1 MVAVAVTDAGL
12 LDTVP
17 NDYVTARRLITRTL
31 GIAAIQRIHKQD
43 PFRDWPAII
52 VQPAIFTI
60 LVVALTRLSFGPL
73 WLACFVLQG
82 FMLQILG
89 YTTHD
94 LFVHRRVAGRRFGY
108 ALGVL
113 FQLPVFYRRTWYAL
127 YHLDHHEYMGTER
140 DTEAYKQDL
149 DTRWKRFLCLTVVG
163 FALARGRKLKPSHAV
178 APEIGKGPLKMPTD
192 PTILRR
198 LRRERFIVRIVAA
211 ALVPLSILWWQPV
224 ILGFVLPLLIVVP
237 VAGMVRLILEHGEVN
252 PKSIF
257 NCATFYRTG
266 LVSRLLFFW
275 DAGDCHIVH
284 HIYPAIPFYR
294 MGEALALI
302 RPILLAQGA
311 RERRSLAALLYGFF
325 IRNEPHRTLWSR

>member
-163 FALARGRKLKPSHAV
+163 FALARGRKLKPAHAV
-178 APEIGKGPLKMPTD
+178 APEIGEGPLSMPTD
-192 PTILRR
+192 PTIRR
-198 LRRERFIVRIVAA
+198 RPRRERVIWRFVAA
-211 ALVPLSILWWQPV
+211 
-224 ILGFVLPLLIVVP
+224 
-237 VAGMVRLILEHGEVN
+237 RL
-252 PKSIF
+252 
-257 NCATFYRTG
+257 
-266 LVSRLLFFW
+266 
-275 DAGDCHIVH
+275 
-284 HIYPAIPFYR
+284 
-294 MGEALALI
+294 
-302 RPILLAQGA
+302 
-311 RERRSLAALLYGFF
+311 
-325 IRNEPHRTLWSR
+325 